1 VTRIGEPLRITVS
14 VCLVAAL
21 LSATLGSAVGQRG
34 PALALAGGLLI
45 GSCNGYLARGAV
57 GAELDFRATSVVRL
71 LLLSAAALAF
81 AALIDVSA
89 MPFAIAGLGLA
100 QVALAVVSGIHLA
113 RQ

>member
-21 LSATLGSAVGQRG
+21 LSATVGSAVGQRG
-34 PALALAGGLLI
+34 AGLALAVGLLI
-45 GSCNGYLARGAV
+45 GSCNGYLARGSV

-71 LLLSAAALAF
+71 LLLSGAALGV
-81 AALIDVSA
+81 AALIDLSV
-89 MPFAIAGLGLA
+89 MPFALAGLGLA
-100 QVALAVVSGIHLA
+100 QVALAVVSGIHLG